1 MKKLKY
7 LYSIGAFLIGLSL
20 CFQSCHPGKKY
31 AISTRTNA
39 SLEAIALGKKLFFD
53 KRLSINNSISCA
65 SCHQVAFAFTDRKK
79 LSRGVYGRTAF
90 RNAPSLLNVS
100 FSPTLMY
107 DGQVPTLEMQVLVPL
122 KDHREMGNDLPK
134 LIKKLSRI
142 PFYANAAKEVYH
154 RPFDAWVLTRSLS
167 AFERSLFST
176 KSKYDLFMAGDKE
189 ALSTSAKR
197 GLKLFSNDFACVG
210 CHPPPLF
217 TTFETANNGLYKIYG
232 KDKGRYRMTNNKN
245 DIGKFKIP
253 SLRNVELTFPYMHDG
268 SLQTLDAVVSH
279 YSQGGNKG
287 VNQDK
292 KIHPFRI
299 SPQNKTDLIS
309 FLYTLTDTSYTV
321 NFNQKKDF
329 ILPSFH

>member
-1 MKKLKY
+1 MRKLKY
-7 LYSIGAFLIGLSL
+7 LCSIGIFLIALSL
-20 CFQSCHPGKKY
+20 CFYSCRPEKIY
-31 AISTRTNA
+31 IISTRTNA
-39 SLEAIALGKKLFFD
+39 SLEAVALGKKLFFD

-79 LSRGVYGRTAF
+79 LSQGVYGRSAF

-100 FSPTLMY
+100 YAPTLMY
-107 DGQVPTLEMQVLVPL
+107 DGQVPTLEMQAIVPL

-134 LIKKLSRI
+134 LIKKLARI

-154 RPFDAWVLTRSLS
+154 RSFDAWVLTRSLS

-176 KSKYDLFMAGDKE
+176 KSKYDRYMAGDKD

-197 GLKLFSNDFACVG
+197 GLKLFSKDFACVA
-210 CHPPPLF
+210 CHPAPLF

-232 KDKGRYRMTNNKN
+232 KDKGRYRVTSNKK

-268 SLQTLDAVVSH
+268 SLQTLETVLSH
-279 YSQGGNKG
+279 YSQGGKKG
-287 VNQDK
+287 ENQDK
-292 KIHPFRI
+292 KIHAFRLTN
-299 SPQNKTDLIS
+299 QNKTDLIS
-309 FLYTLTDTSYTV
+309 FLCSLTDTSYSV